1 MPVGLMG
8 VVCISSTFVA
18 TIDASSNVPGTC
30 FTWAWYGIRPPR
42 SAPLER
48 YAGPFSLLI
57 CLFVLSMSR
66 HFEVCSDGTS
76 TFHPSP
82 LSLCCRKHCSLPWL
96 PWLVPALGSDPHLFT
111 QAE

>member
-76 TFHPSP
+76 TFHPSLP
-82 LSLCCRKHCSLPWL
+82 SSPWL
-96 PWLVPALGSDPHLFT
+96 SKTRQSAVAAMACAS
-111 QAE
+111 ARV